1 MKRFLAILRDEWGN
15 MQLDDSMTKKLEALV
30 LLTHRPPEEVLNAAL
45 DSYLEMQQKKLVED
59 ELERERKET
68 TFTSDE
74 FWDGVDI

>member
-1 MKRFLAILRDEWGN
+1 
-15 MQLDDSMTKKLEALV
+15 MQLDETMTKKVEALA
-30 LLTHRPPEEVLNAAL
+30 LMMHMSPEEVLNEAL
-45 DSYLEMQQKKLVED
+45 ESYLETQQKKLVED

>member
-1 MKRFLAILRDEWGN
+1 MT
-15 MQLDDSMTKKLEALV
+15 LDQSMIKKLQALELLTKKSAETILHEALDGYLEA
-30 LLTHRPPEEVLNAAL
+30 
-45 DSYLEMQQKKLVED
+45 QQKKLVEE